1 MASIREN
8 RNNGKTV
15 SYRFT
20 ACLGRDAQGKQ
31 IRKYLTWTPPD
42 SLPPAKAKKAA
53 EKEADAWEISIREEY
68 EKEKAAEAI
77 VCGNNFDVKSVYTN
91 RNI

>member
-8 RNNGKTV
+8 RKNGKVV

-20 ACLGRDAQGKQ
+20 ACLERDAKGKQ

-42 SLPPAKAKKAA
+42 GLSPAKAKKVA
-53 EKEADAWEISIREEY
+53 EKEADRWEGEIREEY
-68 EKEKAAEAI
+68 EKEKAA
-77 VCGNNFDVKSVYTN
+77 NKKVKYSKNPEYKAF
-91 RNI
+91 R